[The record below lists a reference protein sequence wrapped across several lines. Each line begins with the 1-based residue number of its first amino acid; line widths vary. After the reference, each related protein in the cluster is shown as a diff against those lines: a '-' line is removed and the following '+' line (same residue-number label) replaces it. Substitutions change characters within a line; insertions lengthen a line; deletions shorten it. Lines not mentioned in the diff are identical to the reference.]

1 VAVRECRLRRMRE
14 QTRAK
19 WVERIREWRAS
30 GLSAEAFTSGKDYEA
45 SALRW
50 AVSQLAADHAKVPGI
65 APAPQKA
72 LRRRRASESS
82 VRSLRRAPRFVQ
94 VGVRP
99 VEAVGAEMVVEVGGA
114 RIRVTR
120 GVDVALLGEVVRTLQ
135 GGGR

>member
-1 VAVRECRLRRMRE
+1 MRE

-19 WVERIREWRAS
+19 WAERIRAWRAS

-45 SALRW
+45 SGLRW
-50 AVSQLAADHAKVPGI
+50 AMAQFAADKAREAGEV
-65 APAPQKA
+65 PAPRKA
-72 LRRRRASESS
+72 MRSGRTSGSS
-82 VRSLRRAPRFVQ
+82 VRSLDQAPRFVQ
-94 VGVRP
+94 VGVRS

-120 GVDVALLGEVVRTLQ
+120 GVDVALLCEVVRTLQ